1 MVIHV
6 SRDAFL
12 GTYINDH
19 LAGATGGVD
28 LIRRLA
34 AAERQTDYGPEL
46 RRLAAEIAEDHRSLL
61 EIMERLQVRPARHK
75 AALAWAGE
83 KLARLKFNGR
93 LFTRSPLS
101 RVVELEAMRL
111 GVEGKA
117 AGWRTLRR
125 RAVGDSRLDVTEL
138 DRLLER
144 ANEQSETLEQLRVRA
159 VTEAFG

>member
-46 RRLAAEIAEDHRSLL
+46 RRLAAEIAEDHRGLL

-117 AGWRTLRR
+117 AGWRTLRQ

>member
-6 SRDAFL
+6 SRDALL
-12 GTYINDH
+12 GTYVNDH
-19 LAGATGGVD
+19 LAGATGGVE

-34 AAERQTDYGPEL
+34 AAERRTDYGPEL
-46 RRLAAEIAEDHRSLL
+46 RRLAAEIAEDHRGLL
-61 EIMERLQVRPARHK
+61 GLMDRLEVPRAKHK
-75 AALAWAGE
+75 EALAWAGE
-83 KLARLKFNGR
+83 KVARLKFNGR

-117 AGWRTLRR
+117 AAWRTLRQ
-125 RAVGDSRLDVTEL
+125 RAVHDSRLDVAEL

-144 ANEQSETLEQLRVRA
+144 ANEQSETLERLRMRA